1 MQRKRAGK
9 ARKKVVPAKG
19 AAVRLATRIKQ
30 QQQQLLLLLLLPV
43 WLASLPALLCLL
55 EAAAAG

>member
-1 MQRKRAGK
+1 M
-9 ARKKVVPAKG
+9 
-19 AAVRLATRIKQ
+19 RLATRIKQ
-30 QQQQLLLLLLLPV
+30 QQQQQLLLLLLLLLPV